1 MESTS
6 KISVMD
12 NTRQNLLLAE
22 EKANELF
29 TAIEKEG
36 LIVPGKF
43 ESRLIDEIVEL
54 ALDRFGIEK
63 FWHKKIVRAG
73 INTLEPYSSNP
84 PDRAIQ
90 DDDIVIVD
98 FGPIVDGWEADLAR
112 TYVIGNAPLKLKIKS
127 DVEAAWYE
135 ANAWYARQTRLT
147 GATFFHYITALAE
160 RYGYRF
166 GGEIAGHIV
175 GPFPHEQLGPGNWGL
190 DIHPDNHQDMFEK
203 DPEGN
208 NRHWILEIHFVDR
221 VNHIGGFFEQL
232 LT

>member
-1 MESTS
+1 MNSTT

-12 NTRQNLLLAE
+12 DPKQKLQLAE
-22 EKANELF
+22 EKAKELF
-29 TAIEKEG
+29 TAIEEEG

-43 ESRLIDEIVEL
+43 ESKLIDEIVEL
-54 ALDRFGIEK
+54 ALDRFGVEK

-73 INTLEPYSSNP
+73 VNTLEPYSSTP

-90 DDDIVIVD
+90 EDDIVIVD
-98 FGPIVDGWEADLAR
+98 FGPIFDGWEADLAR
-112 TYVIGNAPLKLKIKS
+112 TYVIGKEPLKLKIKA

-135 ANAWYARQTRLT
+135 ANAWYARQTHLT
-147 GATFFHYITALAE
+147 GAAFWHYITTLAE
-160 RYGYRF
+160 RFGYRY

-175 GPFPHEQLGPGNWGL
+175 GPFPHEQLGPGNLGL

-208 NRHWILEIHFVDR
+208 HRHWILEIHFVDR
-221 VNHIGGFFEQL
+221 VNRIGGFFEQL